1 MKRLSFLILFLCFIA
16 PTIYGQ
22 SIDVVKDTTYFDQDW
37 KKTIYL
43 EDAKYAR
50 IVKRDNQNQIVG
62 TVRDYYLPNWI
73 LQFEGK
79 LSGENPDVPIGKCF
93 WFFENGKIQSSATYV
108 DGKPS
113 SDAIQYKEDGTKI
126 ECKDTLI
133 EIYPLTQTKLH
144 SYYNTRSSRTVY
156 TINVSTLKNVIVQH
170 RIEDEGGNS
179 LIDIGTSL
187 MAMYSGGV
195 SSALMAIT
203 KLTISKKVST
213 KNTFFIT
220 TSREVAQ
227 KFIDTKGTINNT
239 GILHFSENTI
249 NETKGF
255 IIPQDISY
263 IYIGVQNNNYTTSA
277 ISAIEVVGIGKLC
290 K

>member
-113 SDAIQYKEDGTKI
+113 SDAIQYKEAIQNKVDTRFKDETQLKDSTQSNINTK
-126 ECKDTLI
+126 CKDYT
-133 EIYPLTQTKLH
+133 EATSNAHKH
-144 SYYNTRSSRTVY
+144 SKDHEHSRD
-156 TINVSTLKNVIVQH
+156 H
-170 RIEDEGGNS
+170 DE
-179 LIDIGTSL
+179 
-187 MAMYSGGV
+187 Y
-195 SSALMAIT
+195 
-203 KLTISKKVST
+203 
-213 KNTFFIT
+213 
-220 TSREVAQ
+220 
-227 KFIDTKGTINNT
+227 
-239 GILHFSENTI
+239 
-249 NETKGF
+249 
-255 IIPQDISY
+255 
-263 IYIGVQNNNYTTSA
+263 
-277 ISAIEVVGIGKLC
+277 
-290 K
+290 